1 VRAGRT
7 AATGALNL
15 RVGADIVILLLLAMI
30 GVVGLATSFDDLGWL
45 LAGAGGL
52 VVGAG
57 AALAAKALR
66 LGVLLT
72 VALALVAYLLLGSA
86 LAVPEQAIAV
96 VLPSITSLASLGVG
110 AVWGWADILTLR
122 APVDLP
128 DYVTVVPYA
137 SAWLVGL
144 VGTTLAARWLPR
156 RRTAPRAALLLIGPA
171 LLYVASVLLGTQQPF
186 YPGVRGVL
194 FAAIALVW
202 LGWRGTTGD
211 RIRVERQ
218 RGTLRRRLVGTSIV
232 VGAAVLLGAVSG
244 VALAPPAHD
253 RFVLREK
260 IEPPFQPIDFSS
272 PLAGFRH
279 YSKLDVDKTIFTV
292 TGLKPDERIR
302 LATMDSYDG
311 HVWDVAGAQVA
322 TAGSGSFEL
331 VGGTYPAPPLVKP
344 GGDQTLTVKVGDYDD
359 VWIPTPGY
367 TRALRL
373 TGRGGAALGD
383 GARQGLRYNAATGG
397 TVLLGGLAP
406 GDTVRVT
413 AEVQHAIPDD
423 DELRDV
429 PTATVAQ
436 GPVTDIPDVVAAK
449 ATEFAG
455 GAKSAIGQLRNIEQT
470 LHTKGYL
477 SHGTSSDTVASLAGH
492 GADRMEQLFSSS
504 VMVGDDEQYAS
515 AMALMA
521 RSLHYPARVVMGFAP
536 KVADGADPNQP
547 VKVTGHDVS
556 AWVEVAFQ
564 GVGWVPFSPT
574 PTQTDVPQALNPKP
588 QTEPQPQVRQP
599 PRSNND
605 ENDLVTNV
613 QIDDGKK
620 KDTSLFGLPGWVVG
634 AGLGV
639 LIPLAVVLLP
649 AIALALLKARR
660 MRRRRA
666 ASRAPDA
673 AAGAWLELVDRLD
686 ELGFAPPPPGTRVR
700 AAGVLDAELR
710 RVLAAGTATAPVVAP
725 ASATRPPSTVAPVA
739 LLPLARRTDELV
751 FAARAAAPEE
761 ADAVW
766 RDALAAVEATERGLP
781 RMRRIL
787 RRYRLSA
794 LTRWTRRTAARA
806 LAAAPGGAGSG
817 GAGSGGAGSGARG
830 AGAARRA
837 AGSGRAR

>member
-1 VRAGRT
+1 VSGAGTAQGGTALGLRAWIDT
-7 AATGALNL
+7 
-15 RVGADIVILLLLAMI
+15 VVPLLLSMI

-57 AALAAKALR
+57 AALAARALR
-66 LGVLLT
+66 LGALLT
-72 VALALVAYLLLGSA
+72 VLLALVAYLLLGSA
-86 LAVPEQAIAV
+86 LAVPAQAIAHV
-96 VLPSITSLASLGVG
+96 IPNLQSLASLGVG

-128 DYVTVVPYA
+128 DYVTVVPYI

-144 VGTTLAARWLPR
+144 VGTTLATRWLPR
-156 RRTAPRAALLLIGPA
+156 RRTAARAALLLIGPA
-171 LLYVASVLLGTQQPF
+171 ALYVASVLLGTQQPF

-202 LGWRGTTGD
+202 LGWRGLGSAESAAE
-211 RIRVERQ
+211 RVKVERQ
-218 RGTLRRRLVGTSIV
+218 RGTLRRRIVGSAIV
-232 VGAAVLLGAVSG
+232 VGAAVLVGAVSG
-244 VALAPPAHD
+244 FALAPPPQD

-272 PLAGFRH
+272 PLSGFRH

-292 TGLKPDERIR
+292 TGLKTDERVR
-302 LATMDSYDG
+302 LATMDTYDG
-311 HVWDVAGAQVA
+311 HVWNVAGSQVA
-322 TAGSGSFEL
+322 AGGSGSFEL
-331 VGGTYPAPPLVKP
+331 VGGTYPAPPLATTD
-344 GGDQTLTVKVGDYDD
+344 GDQTLTVKVGDYDD

-367 TRALRL
+367 TSALAL
-373 TGRGGAALGD
+373 AGPGGRSLDGGAE
-383 GARQGLRYNAATGG
+383 GLRYNAATGG
-397 TVLLGGLAP
+397 TVLLDGLAS
-406 GDTVRVT
+406 GDTVKVT
-413 AEVQHAIPDD
+413 AAMQEAAPDD
-423 DELRDV
+423 DTLRNV
-429 PTATVAQ
+429 PTAQLQQ
-436 GPVTDIPDVVAAK
+436 GPVSDIPDVVAAK
-449 ATEFAG
+449 ATEFASDG
-455 GAKSAIGQLRNIEQT
+455 KSAIEQLRNIEKT

-477 SHGTSSDTVASLAGH
+477 SHGTSSDAVASVAGH
-492 GADRMEQLFSSS
+492 GADRMESLLSGT

-536 KVADGADPNQP
+536 KLPENADPSKP

-564 GVGWVPFSPT
+564 GVGWVPFYPT

-620 KDTSLFGLPGWVVG
+620 GDSSIFGLPGWVV
-634 AGLGV
+634 AVGLGV

-649 AIALALLKARR
+649 AMILGLLKARR
-660 MRRRRA
+660 MRRRRQA
-666 ASRAPDA
+666 ARAPDA
-673 AAGAWLELVDRLD
+673 AAGAWRELVDRLD
-686 ELGFAPPPPGTRVR
+686 ELGFASPPPGTRTREAGALGATVER
-700 AAGVLDAELR
+700 ALPSSAAVSVLE
-710 RVLAAGTATAPVVAP
+710 
-725 ASATRPPSTVAPVA
+725 
-739 LLPLARRTDELV
+739 PLARRADELV
-751 FAARAAAPEE
+751 FAGRVATPEQAE
-761 ADAVW
+761 QIW
-766 RDALAAVEATERGLP
+766 RDAIAAVAQAEGELP

-794 LTRWTRRTAARA
+794 ITRWLRRTAATA
-806 LAAAPGGAGSG
+806 AAAAPVVARGV
-817 GAGSGGAGSGARG
+817 RG
-830 AGAARRA
+830 AGVDDTKREPR
-837 AGSGRAR
+837 